1 MGYRFVRGVINVD
14 KRVTYEDANAILERG
29 DKDIAKDY
37 QTVLPLLEE
46 MRALAEKLM
55 RNKQRRGSLDFEFP
69 ESAFTLNEEGRA
81 VDVFVHERGIANRMI
96 EEFMLLANECAAK
109 FAGQYELPFLYRVHE
124 DPAEEKMAEF
134 FAMCKALG
142 VSFQKPK
149 RKLKPRDLQALLAQT
164 EKEPYADAVS
174 RVMLRSLKKA
184 RYCEEDLGHFGLAL
198 KHYCHFTSPIR
209 RYPDVV
215 VHRAIIAKLEG
226 GLSEKALEQQVRQM
240 PEFGR
245 HTSEC
250 ERVAMEAERA
260 VDDLK
265 RAEYMQDKIGEV
277 YEGVVSSVTAFGLF
291 VELPNTIE
299 GLVPIAM
306 LEDDYYIYDEQLYR
320 LIGRSTGT
328 VYALGQRVTV
338 KVTAVDLAMRR
349 VEFALEEAETVAG
362 TKLHKQ
368 AHRTRNQKKAQGK
381 RRRGRQKRRR
391 R

>member
-1 MGYRFVRGVINVD
+1 
-14 KRVTYEDANAILERG
+14 
-29 DKDIAKDY
+29 
-37 QTVLPLLEE
+37 
-46 MRALAEKLM
+46 
-55 RNKQRRGSLDFEFP
+55 
-69 ESAFTLNEEGRA
+69 
-81 VDVFVHERGIANRMI
+81 
-96 EEFMLLANECAAK
+96 
-109 FAGQYELPFLYRVHE
+109 
-124 DPAEEKMAEF
+124 
-134 FAMCKALG
+134 
-142 VSFQKPK
+142 
-149 RKLKPRDLQALLAQT
+149 
-164 EKEPYADAVS
+164 
-174 RVMLRSLKKA
+174 
-184 RYCEEDLGHFGLAL
+184 
-198 KHYCHFTSPIR
+198 
-209 RYPDVV
+209 
-215 VHRAIIAKLEG
+215 
-226 GLSEKALEQQVRQM
+226 M

-250 ERVAMEAERA
+250 ERIAMEAERA

-277 YEGVVSSVTAFGLF
+277 YEGIVSSVTAFGLF

-338 KVTAVDLAMRR
+338 KVTAVDLAIRR

-362 TKLHKQ
+362 TKPHKQ